1 MPNFSKLIIAGHVGK
16 VDEIKYAG
24 SANTPVLKFSLAVNT
39 GFGEKKACS
48 WYACSY
54 WGKQAES
61 VAQYITKGKAIL
73 VSGELS
79 LREWDS
85 NGKKGT
91 SADVRVEQITLLGGK
106 DDGGHTEQAAPAA
119 QSGDDSIP
127 F

>member
-1 MPNFSKLIIAGHVGK
+1 MPNFSKVILAGHIGK
-16 VDEIKYAG
+16 ADEIKYVG

-39 GFGEKKACS
+39 GFGEKKTCS
-48 WYACSY
+48 WFACSY
-54 WGKQAES
+54 WGKGAES
-61 VAQYITKGKAIL
+61 VAQYITKGKPIL

-91 SADVRVEQITLLGGK
+91 SADVRVDQITLLGGK
-106 DDGGHTEQAAPAA
+106 DEGGHEQAPAA
-119 QSGDDSIP
+119 TQSGDEIP